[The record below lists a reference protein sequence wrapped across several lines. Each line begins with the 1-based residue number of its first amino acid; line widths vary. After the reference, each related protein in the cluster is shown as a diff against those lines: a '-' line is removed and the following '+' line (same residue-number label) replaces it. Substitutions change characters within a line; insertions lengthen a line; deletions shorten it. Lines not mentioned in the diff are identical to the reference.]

1 MLNKNAEMAAT
12 EKNNNRTKARAKKQ
26 KTNKKQKATT
36 ITRHNNTVKKNFR
49 QFIKPLM
56 GFRWVILPK
65 LKLTRPLLSP
75 FPEKLQVRALTY
87 RVDCLK
93 CQKLYDNF
101 FEMRKILFN

>member
-36 ITRHNNTVKKNFR
+36 ITRHNNIVKKNF
-49 QFIKPLM
+49 
-56 GFRWVILPK
+56 LPK

>member
-1 MLNKNAEMAAT
+1 
-12 EKNNNRTKARAKKQ
+12 
-26 KTNKKQKATT
+26 
-36 ITRHNNTVKKNFR
+36 
-49 QFIKPLM
+49 M

-75 FPEKLQVRALTY
+75 FPGKLQVRALTY